1 MKKLLIIALL
11 FLISGCAPVPDPNY
25 VSPAE
30 KSRREWQETKR
41 DVIEENNRFAIN
53 LYSQYKSEEGNIFF
67 SPFSISTAMAM
78 VYEGAEGKTAKEIK
92 SVFGFPKYDNS
103 RRNQY
108 STLLSEINK
117 KDKKYTLNTANAL
130 WAEQD
135 FNFLDNYLTT
145 VEKYYGGKTTNLDF
159 KNDWEASRLIINN
172 WVEDKTNNKIKDLF
186 PEGSI
191 NPLTRLVLTN
201 AIYFKAEWLKQFD
214 ADKTRDMNFRVNPD
228 KSIKVPMMQRTDGK
242 SIFNYT
248 QNKDLQILEMPY
260 AGEDLSMLI
269 LLPFNNDIEVLENS
283 FTIEKLTE
291 WKKSLRKRR
300 VKIYIPK
307 FKFETKYFLKETL
320 GDLGMPTAFT
330 NLADF
335 SGMTGTKEL
344 EIDKVI
350 HQAFIEVNEEGT
362 EAAAATGIA
371 MVVKSI
377 PPPTPIFK
385 ADHPFIFII
394 QQNETGN
401 ILFMGRVNNPTN

>member
-1 MKKLLIIALL
+1 MLGSLFGQDLDSREIIEA
-11 FLISGCAPVPDPNY
+11 
-25 VSPAE
+25 
-30 KSRREWQETKR
+30 
-41 DVIEENNRFAIN
+41 NNRFAIN

-108 STLLSEINK
+108 SNLLSEINK
-117 KDKKYTLNTANAL
+117 KDKEYALKTANAL

-135 FNFLDNYLTT
+135 FQFLDEYLTT
-145 VEKYYGGKTTNLDF
+145 VEKYYAGKTTNLDF
-159 KNDWEASRLIINN
+159 KNEPDSSRLIINN
-172 WVEDKTNNKIKDLF
+172 WVKDKTNNKIKDLF

-191 NPLTRLVLTN
+191 HPLTRLVLTN

-228 KSIKVPMMQRTDGK
+228 KSIKVPMMQRTDRK
-242 SIFNYT
+242 SIFDYT
-248 QNKDLQILEMPY
+248 QNEDLQILEMPY

-269 LLPFNNDIEVLENS
+269 LLPLDDDIEALENS

-300 VKIYIPK
+300 VNIYIPK
-307 FKFETKYFLKETL
+307 FKFETKYFMKNTL
-320 GDLGMPTAFT
+320 SNLGMPTAFT
-330 NLADF
+330 NSADF
-335 SGMTGTKEL
+335 SGMTGTKDL
-344 EIDKVI
+344 KIDKVI

-362 EAAAATGIA
+362 EAAAATGVSIIR
-371 MVVKSI
+371 KTSI

-394 QQNETGN
+394 QQIKTGN
-401 ILFMGRVNNPTN
+401 ILFMGRVNNPKN

>member
-1 MKKLLIIALL
+1 MIRRLIILLLIV
-11 FLISGCAPVPDPNY
+11 GCVFG
-25 VSPAE
+25 E
-30 KSRREWQETKR
+30 
-41 DVIEENNRFAIN
+41 DVIEANNRFAIN

-108 STLLSEINK
+108 SNLLSEINK
-117 KDKKYTLNTANAL
+117 KDKKYALNTANAL
-130 WAEQD
+130 WAQQ
-135 FNFLDNYLTT
+135 NYHFLNDYLTT
-145 VEKYYGGKTTNLDF
+145 VEKYYEGKTTNLDF
-159 KNDWEASRLIINN
+159 KNEPDSSRLIINN

-186 PEGSI
+186 PVGSI
-191 NPLTRLVLTN
+191 NSLTRLVLTN

-214 ADKTRDMNFRVNPD
+214 ANKTSDEYFRVNPN
-228 KSIKVPMMQRTDGK
+228 KSIKVPMMQRTDRK

-248 QNKDLQILEMPY
+248 QNEDLQILEMPY

-269 LLPFNNDIEVLENS
+269 LLPLDDDIETLENS

-307 FKFETKYFLKETL
+307 FKFKTKYFLGETL
-320 GDLGMPTAFT
+320 GDLGMPIAFT
-330 NLADF
+330 NSADF
-335 SGMTGTKEL
+335 SGMSGTKDL
-344 EIDKVI
+344 KIDKVI

-362 EAAAATGIA
+362 EAAAATGIGVG
-371 MVVKSI
+371 MKTSMPR
-377 PPPTPIFK
+377 PPPIFK

-394 QQNETGN
+394 QQKETGN

>member
-1 MKKLLIIALL
+1 MIRRLIILLLIV
-11 FLISGCAPVPDPNY
+11 GCVFA
-25 VSPAE
+25 
-30 KSRREWQETKR
+30 R
-41 DVIEENNRFAIN
+41 DVIEANNRFAIN

-108 STLLSEINK
+108 SDLLSEINK
-117 KDKKYTLNTANAL
+117 KDKEYALNTANAL

-135 FNFLDNYLTT
+135 FQFLDEYITT
-145 VEKYYGGKTTNLDF
+145 VEEYYKGKTTNLDF
-159 KNDWEASRLIINN
+159 KNEPDSSRLIINN
-172 WVEDKTNNKIKDLF
+172 WVEEKTNNKIKDLF
-186 PEGSI
+186 PEESI
-191 NPLTRLVLTN
+191 HPQTRLVLTN

-228 KSIKVPMMQRTDGK
+228 KSIKVPMMQRTDRK

-248 QNKDLQILEMPY
+248 QNEDLQILEMPY
-260 AGEDLSMLI
+260 TGEDLSMLI
-269 LLPFNNDIEVLENS
+269 LLPFDNDIEVLENS

-307 FKFETKYFLKETL
+307 FKFKTKYFLFETL
-320 GDLGMPTAFT
+320 SNLGMPTAFT
-330 NLADF
+330 NSADF
-335 SGMTGTKEL
+335 SGMTGTKDL

-362 EAAAATGIA
+362 EAAAATGIG
-371 MVVKSI
+371 MMPTSM

-401 ILFMGRVNNPTN
+401 ILFMGRVSNPNN

>member
-1 MKKLLIIALL
+1 MKKIILILMLGSL
-11 FLISGCAPVPDPNY
+11 FGQDLD
-25 VSPAE
+25 
-30 KSRREWQETKR
+30 SREI
-41 DVIEENNRFAIN
+41 IEANNRFAIN

-108 STLLSEINK
+108 SNLLSEINK
-117 KDKKYTLNTANAL
+117 KDKEYALKTANAL
-130 WAEQD
+130 WAQQD
-135 FNFLDNYLTT
+135 FQFLDEYLTT

-159 KNDWEASRLIINN
+159 KNEPDSSRLIINN

-186 PEGSI
+186 PKGSI
-191 NPLTRLVLTN
+191 HSLTRLVLTN
-201 AIYFKAEWLKQFD
+201 AIYFKAKWLIQFD
-214 ADKTRDMNFRVNPD
+214 ADKTSDENFRVNPD
-228 KSIKVPMMQRTDGK
+228 KSIKVPMMQPTSQK
-242 SIFNYT
+242 STFNYT

-269 LLPFNNDIEVLENS
+269 LLPLDDDIEVLENS

-307 FKFETKYFLKETL
+307 FKFETKYFMKNTL
-320 GDLGMPTAFT
+320 INLGMPTAFT
-330 NLADF
+330 DSADF
-335 SGMTGTKEL
+335 SGMTGTKDL
-344 EIDKVI
+344 KIDKVI

-362 EAAAATGIA
+362 EAAAATGIG
-371 MVVKSI
+371 MMMLTSL

-394 QQNETGN
+394 QQKDTGN
-401 ILFMGRVNNPTN
+401 ILFMGRVSNPIN

>member
-1 MKKLLIIALL
+1 MIRRLIILLLIV
-11 FLISGCAPVPDPNY
+11 GCVFA
-25 VSPAE
+25 
-30 KSRREWQETKR
+30 Q
-41 DVIEENNRFAIN
+41 DVIEANNRFAIN

-108 STLLSEINK
+108 SNLLSEINK
-117 KDKKYTLNTANAL
+117 KDKEYALKTANAL

-135 FNFLDNYLTT
+135 FNFLDKYLTT
-145 VEKYYGGKTTNLDF
+145 VEEYYEGKTTNLDF
-159 KNDWEASRLIINN
+159 KNEGEASRLIINN
-172 WVEDKTNNKIKDLF
+172 WVEDKTNDKIKDLL
-186 PEGSI
+186 PEGVIDS
-191 NPLTRLVLTN
+191 LTRLVLTN

-228 KSIKVPMMQRTDGK
+228 KSIKVPMMQRTDRK

-248 QNKDLQILEMPY
+248 QNEDLQILEMPY

-269 LLPFNNDIEVLENS
+269 LLPFDDDIEVLENS

-307 FKFETKYFLKETL
+307 FKFETKYFLNETL
-320 GDLGMPTAFT
+320 SDLGMPTAFT

-335 SGMTGTKEL
+335 SGMTGKKDL
-344 EIDKVI
+344 RIDKVI

-362 EAAAATGIA
+362 EAAAATGIGVG
-371 MVVKSI
+371 MKTSM

-394 QQNETGN
+394 QQKETGN
-401 ILFMGRVNNPTN
+401 ILFMGRINNPTN

>member
-1 MKKLLIIALL
+1 MLGSLFGQDLDSREIIEA
-11 FLISGCAPVPDPNY
+11 
-25 VSPAE
+25 
-30 KSRREWQETKR
+30 
-41 DVIEENNRFAIN
+41 NNRFAIN

-108 STLLSEINK
+108 SNLLSEINK
-117 KDKKYTLNTANAL
+117 KDKEYALNTANAL

-135 FNFLDNYLTT
+135 FHFLDEYLTT
-145 VEKYYGGKTTNLDF
+145 VEEYYEGKTTNLDF
-159 KNDWEASRLIINN
+159 KNEGEASRLIINN
-172 WVEDKTNNKIKDLF
+172 WVEDKTNDKIKDLL
-186 PEGSI
+186 PEGVIDS
-191 NPLTRLVLTN
+191 LTRLVLTN

-214 ADKTRDMNFRVNPD
+214 ADKTRDKNFRVNPD
-228 KSIKVPMMQRTDGK
+228 KSIKVPMMQRTDRK

-248 QNKDLQILEMPY
+248 QNEDLQILEMPY

-269 LLPFNNDIEVLENS
+269 LLPLDDNIEALENS

-300 VKIYIPK
+300 VNIYIPK
-307 FKFETKYFLKETL
+307 FKFETKYFMIYTL
-320 GDLGMPTAFT
+320 SNLGMPTAFT
-330 NLADF
+330 DSADF
-335 SGMTGTKEL
+335 SGMTGTNEL
-344 EIDKVI
+344 KIDKVI

-362 EAAAATGIA
+362 EAAAATGVGI
-371 MVVKSI
+371 MTTSM

-385 ADHPFIFII
+385 ADHPFIFLIH
-394 QQNETGN
+394 QKDTGN

>member
-1 MKKLLIIALL
+1 MKKLILILMLGSL
-11 FLISGCAPVPDPNY
+11 FGQDLD
-25 VSPAE
+25 
-30 KSRREWQETKR
+30 SREI
-41 DVIEENNRFAIN
+41 IEANNRFAIN

-108 STLLSEINK
+108 SDLLSEINK
-117 KDKKYTLNTANAL
+117 KDKEYALKTANAL

-135 FNFLDNYLTT
+135 FQFLDEYLTT

-159 KNDWEASRLIINN
+159 KNEPDTSRLIINN
-172 WVEDKTNNKIKDLF
+172 WVEDKTNDKIKDLL
-186 PEGSI
+186 PKGVI
-191 NPLTRLVLTN
+191 NFLTRLVLTN
-201 AIYFKAEWLKQFD
+201 AIYFKAKWLIQFD
-214 ADKTRDMNFRVNPD
+214 ADKTSDEYFRVNPD
-228 KSIKVPMMQRTDGK
+228 KSIKVPMMQPTSQK
-242 SIFNYT
+242 STFNYT

-269 LLPFNNDIEVLENS
+269 LLPLDDDIEALENS

-300 VKIYIPK
+300 VNIYIPK
-307 FKFETKYFLKETL
+307 FKFETKYFMKNTL
-320 GDLGMPTAFT
+320 SNLGMPTAFT
-330 NLADF
+330 YKADF
-335 SGMTGTKEL
+335 SGMTGTKDL
-344 EIDKVI
+344 KIDKVI

-362 EAAAATGIA
+362 EAAAATGFG
-371 MVVKSI
+371 MSEVESM

-394 QQNETGN
+394 QQKETGN

>member
-1 MKKLLIIALL
+1 MIRRLTILLLIV
-11 FLISGCAPVPDPNY
+11 GCVFA
-25 VSPAE
+25 
-30 KSRREWQETKR
+30 R
-41 DVIEENNRFAIN
+41 DVIEANNRFAIN

-108 STLLSEINK
+108 SNLLSEINK
-117 KDKKYTLNTANAL
+117 KDKEYALKTANAL

-135 FNFLDNYLTT
+135 FHFLDEYLTT

-159 KNDWEASRLIINN
+159 KNEPEASRLIINN
-172 WVEDKTNNKIKDLF
+172 WVEDKTNDKIKDLL
-186 PEGSI
+186 PEDVI
-191 NPLTRLVLTN
+191 DADTRLVLTN
-201 AIYFKAEWLKQFD
+201 AIYFKAKWLIQFD
-214 ADKTRDMNFRVNPD
+214 ADKTSDEYFRVNPD
-228 KSIKVPMMQRTDGK
+228 KSIKVPMMQPTSQK
-242 SIFNYT
+242 STFNYT

-269 LLPFNNDIEVLENS
+269 LLPLDDDIEVLENS

-307 FKFETKYFLKETL
+307 FKFETKYFMKNTL
-320 GDLGMPTAFT
+320 SNLGMPTAFT
-330 NLADF
+330 NSADF
-335 SGMTGTKEL
+335 SGMTGTKDL
-344 EIDKVI
+344 KIDKVI

-362 EAAAATGIA
+362 EAAAATGVKFA
-371 MVVKSI
+371 MTSR

-394 QQNETGN
+394 QQKETGN

>member
-1 MKKLLIIALL
+1 MKKLILLLLIV
-11 FLISGCAPVPDPNY
+11 GCVFA
-25 VSPAE
+25 
-30 KSRREWQETKR
+30 R
-41 DVIEENNRFAIN
+41 DVIEANNRFAIN

-108 STLLSEINK
+108 SDLLSEINK
-117 KDKKYTLNTANAL
+117 KDKEYALKTANAL

-135 FNFLDNYLTT
+135 FNFLDKYLTT

-159 KNDWEASRLIINN
+159 KNEPDSSRLIINN

-191 NPLTRLVLTN
+191 HPLTRLVLTN

-228 KSIKVPMMQRTDGK
+228 KSIKVPMMQRTDRK
-242 SIFNYT
+242 STFNYT

-269 LLPFNNDIEVLENS
+269 LLPLDDDIEALENS

-307 FKFETKYFLKETL
+307 FKFETKYFLSETL
-320 GDLGMPTAFT
+320 SDLGMPTAFT
-330 NLADF
+330 NSADF
-335 SGMTGTKEL
+335 SGMTGTKDL
-344 EIDKVI
+344 KIDKVI

-362 EAAAATGIA
+362 EAAAATGIGVG
-371 MVVKSI
+371 MQTSMPR
-377 PPPTPIFK
+377 PPPIFK
-385 ADHPFIFII
+385 ADHPFIFIAL
-394 QQNETGN
+394 
-401 ILFMGRVNNPTN
+401 LFIFGCK

>member
-1 MKKLLIIALL
+1 MIRRLTILLLIV
-11 FLISGCAPVPDPNY
+11 GCVFA
-25 VSPAE
+25 
-30 KSRREWQETKR
+30 R
-41 DVIEENNRFAIN
+41 DVIEANNRFAIN

-108 STLLSEINK
+108 SDLLSEINK
-117 KDKKYTLNTANAL
+117 KDKEYALKTANAL

-135 FNFLDNYLTT
+135 FHFLDEYLTT

-159 KNDWEASRLIINN
+159 KNEGEASRLIINN

-186 PEGSI
+186 PERSI
-191 NPLTRLVLTN
+191 HPLIRLVLTN
-201 AIYFKAEWLKQFD
+201 AIYFKAEWLIQFD
-214 ADKTRDMNFRVNPD
+214 ADKTSDEYFRVNPD
-228 KSIKVPMMQRTDGK
+228 KSIKVPMMQPTSQK
-242 SIFNYT
+242 STFNYT

-269 LLPFNNDIEVLENS
+269 LLPLDDDIEALENS

-307 FKFETKYFLKETL
+307 FKFETKYFLNETL
-320 GDLGMPTAFT
+320 SDLGMPTAFT
-330 NLADF
+330 NSADF
-335 SGMTGTKEL
+335 SGMTGKKDL
-344 EIDKVI
+344 IIDQVI

-362 EAAAATGIA
+362 EAAAATGVT
-371 MVVKSI
+371 MMKHSK

-401 ILFMGRVNNPTN
+401 ILFMGRVNNPIN

>member
-1 MKKLLIIALL
+1 MKKIILILMLGSL
-11 FLISGCAPVPDPNY
+11 FGQDLD
-25 VSPAE
+25 
-30 KSRREWQETKR
+30 SREI
-41 DVIEENNRFAIN
+41 IEANNRFAIN

-108 STLLSEINK
+108 SDLLSEINK
-117 KDKKYTLNTANAL
+117 KDKEYALKTANAL

-135 FNFLDNYLTT
+135 FHFLDEYLTT
-145 VEKYYGGKTTNLDF
+145 VEKYYEGKTTNLDF
-159 KNDWEASRLIINN
+159 RNEPDSSRLIINN
-172 WVEDKTNNKIKDLF
+172 WVEEKTNNKIKDLL

-191 NPLTRLVLTN
+191 HSLTRLVLTN
-201 AIYFKAEWLKQFD
+201 AIYFKAKWLIQFD
-214 ADKTRDMNFRVNPD
+214 ADKTRDKNFRVNPD
-228 KSIKVPMMQRTDGK
+228 KSIKVPMMQRTDRK

-248 QNKDLQILEMPY
+248 QNEDLQILEMPY

-269 LLPFNNDIEVLENS
+269 LLPLDDDIEVLENS

-307 FKFETKYFLKETL
+307 FKFETKYFMKNTL
-320 GDLGMPTAFT
+320 SNLGMPTAFT
-330 NLADF
+330 NSADF
-335 SGMTGTKEL
+335 SGMTGKKDL
-344 EIDKVI
+344 IIDQVI

-362 EAAAATGIA
+362 EAAAATGVA
-371 MVVKSI
+371 MALKTSLR
-377 PPPTPIFK
+377 PPTPIFK

-401 ILFMGRVNNPTN
+401 ILFMGRVSNPIN

>member
-1 MKKLLIIALL
+1 MKKLILLLLIV
-11 FLISGCAPVPDPNY
+11 GCVFA
-25 VSPAE
+25 
-30 KSRREWQETKR
+30 R
-41 DVIEENNRFAIN
+41 DVIEANNRFAIN

-108 STLLSEINK
+108 SDLLSEINK
-117 KDKKYTLNTANAL
+117 KDKEYALKTANAL

-135 FNFLDNYLTT
+135 FHFLDEYLTT

-159 KNDWEASRLIINN
+159 KNEPDASRLIINN
-172 WVEDKTNNKIKDLF
+172 WVEDKTNDKIKDLL
-186 PEGSI
+186 PEDSI
-191 NPLTRLVLTN
+191 HPLTRLVLTN
-201 AIYFKAEWLKQFD
+201 AIYFKAKWLIQFD
-214 ADKTRDMNFRVNPD
+214 ADKTSDEYFRVNPD
-228 KSIKVPMMQRTDGK
+228 KSIKVPMMQPTSQK
-242 SIFNYT
+242 STFNYT

-269 LLPFNNDIEVLENS
+269 LLPLDDDIEALENS

-307 FKFETKYFLKETL
+307 FKFETKYFMIYTL
-320 GDLGMPTAFT
+320 SNLGMPTAFT
-330 NLADF
+330 DSADF
-335 SGMTGTKEL
+335 SGMTGTNEL
-344 EIDKVI
+344 KIDKVI

-362 EAAAATGIA
+362 EAAATTAVVMGI
-371 MVVKSI
+371 KSKK
-377 PPPTPIFK
+377 PSTPIFK

-401 ILFMGRVNNPTN
+401 ILFMGRVNNPIN

>member
-1 MKKLLIIALL
+1 MIRRLIILL
-11 FLISGCAPVPDPNY
+11 LLAGCVFA
-25 VSPAE
+25 
-30 KSRREWQETKR
+30 R
-41 DVIEENNRFAIN
+41 DVIEANNRFAIN

-108 STLLSEINK
+108 SDLLSEINK
-117 KDKKYTLNTANAL
+117 NDKEYALKTANAL
-130 WAEQD
+130 WAQQD
-135 FNFLDNYLTT
+135 FHFLDEYLTT

-159 KNDWEASRLIINN
+159 KIEYEASRLIINN

-191 NPLTRLVLTN
+191 HLLTRLVLAN
-201 AIYFKAEWLKQFD
+201 AIYFKAKWLIQFD
-214 ADKTRDMNFRVNPD
+214 ADKTSDEYFRVNPD
-228 KSIKVPMMQRTDGK
+228 KSIKVPMMQPTSQK
-242 SIFNYT
+242 STFNYT

-269 LLPFNNDIEVLENS
+269 LLPLDDDIEVLENS

-291 WKKSLRKRR
+291 WKKSLRKRK

-307 FKFETKYFLKETL
+307 FKFKTKYFLGETL
-320 GDLGMPTAFT
+320 GDLGMPIAFT
-330 NLADF
+330 NSADF
-335 SGMTGTKEL
+335 SGMSGTKDL
-344 EIDKVI
+344 KIDKVI

-362 EAAAATGIA
+362 EAAAATGIGVG
-371 MVVKSI
+371 MKTSMPR
-377 PPPTPIFK
+377 PPPIFK

-401 ILFMGRVNNPTN
+401 ILFMGRVSNPNK

>member
-1 MKKLLIIALL
+1 MIRRLIILLLIV
-11 FLISGCAPVPDPNY
+11 GCVFG
-25 VSPAE
+25 E
-30 KSRREWQETKR
+30 
-41 DVIEENNRFAIN
+41 DVIEANNRFAIN

-108 STLLSEINK
+108 SNLLSEINK
-117 KDKKYTLNTANAL
+117 KDKEYALKTANAL

-135 FNFLDNYLTT
+135 FQFLDEYLTT

-159 KNDWEASRLIINN
+159 KNEPEASRLIINN

-186 PEGSI
+186 SEGTI
-191 NPLTRLVLTN
+191 HPLIRLVLTN
-201 AIYFKAEWLKQFD
+201 AIYFKAEWLIQFD
-214 ADKTRDMNFRVNPD
+214 ADKTSDEYFRVNPD
-228 KSIKVPMMQRTDGK
+228 KSIKVPMMQPTSQK
-242 SIFNYT
+242 STFNYT

-269 LLPFNNDIEVLENS
+269 LLPLDDDIEALENS

-307 FKFETKYFLKETL
+307 FKFETKYFLGETL
-320 GDLGMPTAFT
+320 SNLGMPTAFT
-330 NLADF
+330 NSADF
-335 SGMTGTKEL
+335 SGMTGTKDL
-344 EIDKVI
+344 KIDKVI

-362 EAAAATGIA
+362 EAAAATG
-371 MVVKSI
+371 VVMGIMKSRR
-377 PPPTPIFK
+377 PLTPIFK

>member
-1 MKKLLIIALL
+1 MIRRLIILS
-11 FLISGCAPVPDPNY
+11 LIAGCVFG
-25 VSPAE
+25 E
-30 KSRREWQETKR
+30 
-41 DVIEENNRFAIN
+41 DVIEANNRFAIN

-108 STLLSEINK
+108 SDLLSEINK
-117 KDKKYTLNTANAL
+117 KDKEYALKTANAL

-135 FNFLDNYLTT
+135 FQFSDKYFTT

-159 KNDWEASRLIINN
+159 KNEGEASRLIINN
-172 WVEDKTNNKIKDLF
+172 WVEDKTNNKIKDLL
-186 PEGSI
+186 PEESI
-191 NPLTRLVLTN
+191 HSLTRLVLTN
-201 AIYFKAEWLKQFD
+201 AIYFKAKWLIQFD
-214 ADKTRDMNFRVNPD
+214 ADKTSDENFRVNPD
-228 KSIKVPMMQRTDGK
+228 KSIKVPMMQRTDRK

-248 QNKDLQILEMPY
+248 QNEDLQILEMPY

-269 LLPFNNDIEVLENS
+269 LLPLDDNIEALEKS

-291 WKKSLRKRR
+291 WKKSLRKHR
-300 VKIYIPK
+300 VNIYIPK
-307 FKFETKYFLKETL
+307 FKFETKYFLSETL
-320 GDLGMPTAFT
+320 SNLGMPTAFT
-330 NLADF
+330 NSADF
-335 SGMTGTKEL
+335 SGMTGTKDL
-344 EIDKVI
+344 KIDKVI

-362 EAAAATGIA
+362 EAAAATGIGMMA
-371 MVVKSI
+371 TSM

-394 QQNETGN
+394 QQKETGN
-401 ILFMGRVNNPTN
+401 ILFMGRVSNPNK

>member
-1 MKKLLIIALL
+1 MKKLILLSIILIV
-11 FLISGCAPVPDPNY
+11 GCVFA
-25 VSPAE
+25 
-30 KSRREWQETKR
+30 R
-41 DVIEENNRFAIN
+41 DVIEANNRFAIN

-108 STLLSEINK
+108 SNLLSEINK
-117 KDKKYTLNTANAL
+117 KDKEYALKTANAL

-135 FNFLDNYLTT
+135 FHFLDEYLTT
-145 VEKYYGGKTTNLDF
+145 VEEYYGGKTTNLDF
-159 KNDWEASRLIINN
+159 KNEWEASRLIINN
-172 WVEDKTNNKIKDLF
+172 WVEDKTNDKIKDLLS
-186 PEGSI
+186 EGVI
-191 NPLTRLVLTN
+191 DALTRLVLTN
-201 AIYFKAEWLKQFD
+201 AIYFKAEWLIQFD
-214 ADKTRDMNFRVNPD
+214 ADKTSDEYFRVNPD
-228 KSIKVPMMQRTDGK
+228 KSIKVPMMQPTSQK
-242 SIFNYT
+242 STFNYT

-269 LLPFNNDIEVLENS
+269 LLPLDDDIEALENS

-307 FKFETKYFLKETL
+307 FKFETKYFMKNTL
-320 GDLGMPTAFT
+320 INLGMPTAFT
-330 NLADF
+330 NSADF
-335 SGMTGTKEL
+335 SGMTGTKDL
-344 EIDKVI
+344 KIDKVI

-362 EAAAATGIA
+362 EAAAATGVT
-371 MVVKSI
+371 MMKLSK

-401 ILFMGRVNNPTN
+401 ILFMGRVNNPIN

>member
-1 MKKLLIIALL
+1 MIRRLIILLLIV
-11 FLISGCAPVPDPNY
+11 GCVFA
-25 VSPAE
+25 
-30 KSRREWQETKR
+30 R
-41 DVIEENNRFAIN
+41 DVIEANNRFAIN

-108 STLLSEINK
+108 SDLLSEINK
-117 KDKKYTLNTANAL
+117 KDKEYALKTANAL

-135 FNFLDNYLTT
+135 FHFLDEYLTT

-159 KNDWEASRLIINN
+159 KNEPEASRLIINN
-172 WVEDKTNNKIKDLF
+172 WVEDKTNDKIKDLL
-186 PEGSI
+186 PEDVI
-191 NPLTRLVLTN
+191 DADTRLVLTN
-201 AIYFKAEWLKQFD
+201 AIYFKAKWLIQFD
-214 ADKTRDMNFRVNPD
+214 ADKTSDEYFRVNPD
-228 KSIKVPMMQRTDGK
+228 KSIKVPMMQPTSQK
-242 SIFNYT
+242 STFNYT

-269 LLPFNNDIEVLENS
+269 LLPLDDDIEALENS

-300 VKIYIPK
+300 VNIYIPK
-307 FKFETKYFLKETL
+307 FKFETKYFMIYTL
-320 GDLGMPTAFT
+320 SNLGMPTAFT
-330 NLADF
+330 DSADF
-335 SGMTGTKEL
+335 SGMTGTNEL
-344 EIDKVI
+344 KIDKVI

-362 EAAAATGIA
+362 EAAAATGVT
-371 MVVKSI
+371 MYMTSFRKQKH
-377 PPPTPIFK
+377 PTPVFK

-401 ILFMGRVNNPTN
+401 ILFMGRVNNPNN

>member
-1 MKKLLIIALL
+1 MKKLIILLLIV
-11 FLISGCAPVPDPNY
+11 GCGFA
-25 VSPAE
+25 
-30 KSRREWQETKR
+30 R
-41 DVIEENNRFAIN
+41 DVIEANNRFAIN

-108 STLLSEINK
+108 SNLLSEINN
-117 KDKKYTLNTANAL
+117 KDKEYALKTANAL

-135 FNFLDNYLTT
+135 FHFLDEYLTT

-159 KNDWEASRLIINN
+159 RNEPDSSRLIINN
-172 WVEDKTNNKIKDLF
+172 WVEDKTNNKIKDLL

-191 NPLTRLVLTN
+191 DAQTRLVLTN
-201 AIYFKAEWLKQFD
+201 AIYFKAKWLIQFD
-214 ADKTRDMNFRVNPD
+214 ADKTSDEYFRVNPD
-228 KSIKVPMMQRTDGK
+228 KSIKVAMMQPTSQK
-242 SIFNYT
+242 STFNYT

-269 LLPFNNDIEVLENS
+269 LLPLDDDIETLEYS

-291 WKKSLRKRR
+291 WKKSLRRR
-300 VKIYIPK
+300 KVNIYIPK
-307 FKFETKYFLKETL
+307 FKFETKYFMKNTL
-320 GDLGMPTAFT
+320 SNLGMPTAFT
-330 NLADF
+330 NSADF
-335 SGMTGTKEL
+335 SGMTGKKDL
-344 EIDKVI
+344 IIDQVI

-362 EAAAATGIA
+362 EAAAATGIG
-371 MVVKSI
+371 MMLTSM

-394 QQNETGN
+394 QQKDTGN
-401 ILFMGRVNNPTN
+401 ILFMGRVSNPKN

>member
-1 MKKLLIIALL
+1 MLGSLFGQDLDSREIIEA
-11 FLISGCAPVPDPNY
+11 
-25 VSPAE
+25 
-30 KSRREWQETKR
+30 
-41 DVIEENNRFAIN
+41 NNRFAIN

-67 SPFSISTAMAM
+67 SPFSISTALAM

-108 STLLSEINK
+108 SNLLSEINK
-117 KDKKYTLNTANAL
+117 KDKEYALNTANAL
-130 WAEQD
+130 WADQD
-135 FNFLDNYLTT
+135 FHFLDEYLTT
-145 VEKYYGGKTTNLDF
+145 VEKYYEGKTTNLDF
-159 KNDWEASRLIINN
+159 RNEPDSSRLIINN

-186 PEGSI
+186 PQYTI
-191 NPLTRLVLTN
+191 TKRTRLVLTN
-201 AIYFKAEWLKQFD
+201 AIYFKAKWLIQFD
-214 ADKTRDMNFRVNPD
+214 ADKTSDEYFRINPD
-228 KSIKVPMMQRTDGK
+228 KSIKVPMMQPTSQK

-248 QNKDLQILEMPY
+248 QSKDLQILEIPY
-260 AGEDLSMLI
+260 VGEDLAMLI
-269 LLPFNNDIEVLENS
+269 LLPLGDDIEALENS

-300 VKIYIPK
+300 VNIYIPK
-307 FKFETKYFLKETL
+307 FKFETKYFLSETL
-320 GDLGMPTAFT
+320 SDLGMPTAFT

-335 SGMTGTKEL
+335 SGMTGKKDL
-344 EIDKVI
+344 IIDKVI

-362 EAAAATGIA
+362 EAAAATGFG
-371 MVVKSI
+371 MSEVESM

>member
-1 MKKLLIIALL
+1 MKKSILLLLLIV
-11 FLISGCAPVPDPNY
+11 GCVFA
-25 VSPAE
+25 
-30 KSRREWQETKR
+30 R
-41 DVIEENNRFAIN
+41 DVIEANNRFAIN

-108 STLLSEINK
+108 SDLLSEINK
-117 KDKKYTLNTANAL
+117 KEKEYALNTANAL

-135 FNFLDNYLTT
+135 FNFLDKYLTT

-159 KNDWEASRLIINN
+159 KNEWEASRLIINN
-172 WVEDKTNNKIKDLF
+172 WVEDKTNDKIKDLL
-186 PEGSI
+186 PEDVI
-191 NPLTRLVLTN
+191 DADTRLVLTN
-201 AIYFKAEWLKQFD
+201 AIYFKAKWLIQFD
-214 ADKTRDMNFRVNPD
+214 TDKTSDEYFRVNPD
-228 KSIKVPMMQRTDGK
+228 KSIKVPMMQPTSQK
-242 SIFNYT
+242 STFNYT

-269 LLPFNNDIEVLENS
+269 LLPFDDDIEVLENS

-307 FKFETKYFLKETL
+307 FKFEAKYFLFETL
-320 GDLGMPTAFT
+320 SDLGMPTAFT
-330 NLADF
+330 NSADF
-335 SGMTGTKEL
+335 SGMTGTKDL
-344 EIDKVI
+344 KIDKVI

-362 EAAAATGIA
+362 EAAAATGIGVG
-371 MVVKSI
+371 MKTSK

-385 ADHPFIFII
+385 ADHPFIFLIH
-394 QQNETGN
+394 QKDTGN

>member
-1 MKKLLIIALL
+1 MLGSLFGQDLDSREIIEA
-11 FLISGCAPVPDPNY
+11 
-25 VSPAE
+25 
-30 KSRREWQETKR
+30 
-41 DVIEENNRFAIN
+41 NNRFAIN
-53 LYSQYKSEEGNIFF
+53 LYSQYKSEEGNVFF

-78 VYEGAEGKTAKEIK
+78 VYEGAEGKTAKEIN

-108 STLLSEINK
+108 SNILSEINK
-117 KDKKYTLNTANAL
+117 KDKEYALKTANAL

-135 FNFLDNYLTT
+135 FNFLDKYLTT

-159 KNDWEASRLIINN
+159 KNEGEASRLIINN

-191 NPLTRLVLTN
+191 HSLTRLVLTN

-228 KSIKVPMMQRTDGK
+228 KSIKVPMMQRTDRK

-248 QNKDLQILEMPY
+248 QNEDLQILEMPY

-269 LLPFNNDIEVLENS
+269 LLPLDDDIEALENS

-307 FKFETKYFLKETL
+307 FKFKTKYFLNETL
-320 GDLGMPTAFT
+320 SDLGMPTTFT
-330 NLADF
+330 NSADF
-335 SGMTGTKEL
+335 SGMTGTKDL
-344 EIDKVI
+344 KIDKVI

-362 EAAAATGIA
+362 EAAAATG
-371 MVVKSI
+371 MGMMPMSK

>member
-1 MKKLLIIALL
+1 MIRRLIILLLIV
-11 FLISGCAPVPDPNY
+11 GCIFA
-25 VSPAE
+25 
-30 KSRREWQETKR
+30 R
-41 DVIEENNRFAIN
+41 DVIEANNRFAIN

-108 STLLSEINK
+108 SDLLSEINK
-117 KDKKYTLNTANAL
+117 KDKKYALNTANAL

-135 FNFLDNYLTT
+135 FNFLDKYLTT

-159 KNDWEASRLIINN
+159 KNEPDTSRLIINN

-191 NPLTRLVLTN
+191 HPLTRLVLAN
-201 AIYFKAEWLKQFD
+201 AIYFKAKWLKQFD
-214 ADKTRDMNFRVNPD
+214 ADKTSDEYFRVNPD
-228 KSIKVPMMQRTDGK
+228 NRIKVPMMQPASQK
-242 SIFNYT
+242 STFNYT

-269 LLPFNNDIEVLENS
+269 LLPLDDNIEALENS
-283 FTIEKLTE
+283 FTIEKLTD

-307 FKFETKYFLKETL
+307 FKFEAKYFLFETL
-320 GDLGMPTAFT
+320 SDLGMPTAFT
-330 NLADF
+330 NSADF
-335 SGMTGTKEL
+335 SGMTGTKDL
-344 EIDKVI
+344 KIDKVI

-362 EAAAATGIA
+362 EAAAATGVA
-371 MVVKSI
+371 MIKRSKKRPI
-377 PPPTPIFK
+377 PIFK

-394 QQNETGN
+394 QHNETGN
-401 ILFMGRVNNPTN
+401 ILFMGRVSNPKN

>member
-1 MKKLLIIALL
+1 MKKLILILMLGSL
-11 FLISGCAPVPDPNY
+11 FGQDLD
-25 VSPAE
+25 
-30 KSRREWQETKR
+30 SREI
-41 DVIEENNRFAIN
+41 IEANNRFAIN

-108 STLLSEINK
+108 SNLLSDINK
-117 KDKKYTLNTANAL
+117 KDNEYALKTANAL

-135 FNFLDNYLTT
+135 FHFLDEYLTT

-159 KNDWEASRLIINN
+159 KNEWEASRLIINN
-172 WVEDKTNNKIKDLF
+172 WVEDKTNDKIKDLL
-186 PEGSI
+186 PEDLI
-191 NPLTRLVLTN
+191 DADTRLVLTN
-201 AIYFKAEWLKQFD
+201 AIYFKAKWLIQFD
-214 ADKTRDMNFRVNPD
+214 ADKTRDEYFRVNPD
-228 KSIKVPMMQRTDGK
+228 KSIKVPMMQPTSQK
-242 SIFNYT
+242 STFNYT

-269 LLPFNNDIEVLENS
+269 LLPLDDDIEALENS

-300 VKIYIPK
+300 VNIYIPK
-307 FKFETKYFLKETL
+307 FKFETKYFMKKTL
-320 GDLGMPTAFT
+320 SDLGMPTAFT
-330 NLADF
+330 GSADF
-335 SGMTGTKEL
+335 SGMTGTRDLK
-344 EIDKVI
+344 IDKVI

-362 EAAAATGIA
+362 EAAAATGIS
-371 MVVKSI
+371 MMPTSM

-401 ILFMGRVNNPTN
+401 ILFMGRVSDPSK

>member
-1 MKKLLIIALL
+1 MIRRLIILLLIV
-11 FLISGCAPVPDPNY
+11 GCVFA
-25 VSPAE
+25 
-30 KSRREWQETKR
+30 R
-41 DVIEENNRFAIN
+41 DVIEANNRFAIN

-108 STLLSEINK
+108 SDLLSEINK
-117 KDKKYTLNTANAL
+117 KDKEYALKTANAL

-135 FNFLDNYLTT
+135 FHFLDEYLTT

-159 KNDWEASRLIINN
+159 KNEWEASRLIINN
-172 WVEDKTNNKIKDLF
+172 WVEDKTNDKIKDLL
-186 PEGSI
+186 PEDVI
-191 NPLTRLVLTN
+191 DADTRLVLTN
-201 AIYFKAEWLKQFD
+201 AIYFKAKWLIQFD
-214 ADKTRDMNFRVNPD
+214 ADKTSDEYFRVNPD
-228 KSIKVPMMQRTDGK
+228 KSIKVPMMQPTSQK
-242 SIFNYT
+242 STFNYT

-269 LLPFNNDIEVLENS
+269 LLPLDDDIEALENS

-300 VKIYIPK
+300 VNIYIPK
-307 FKFETKYFLKETL
+307 FKFETKYFMIKTL
-320 GDLGMPTAFT
+320 SNLGMPTAFT
-330 NLADF
+330 NSADF
-335 SGMTGTKEL
+335 SGMTGKKDL
-344 EIDKVI
+344 IIDKVI

-362 EAAAATGIA
+362 EAAAATGIGVG
-371 MVVKSI
+371 MKTSM

-394 QQNETGN
+394 QQKETGN

>member
-1 MKKLLIIALL
+1 MKKLIILLLIV
-11 FLISGCAPVPDPNY
+11 GCGFDRGVDKG
-25 VSPAE
+25 E
-30 KSRREWQETKR
+30 I
-41 DVIEENNRFAIN
+41 IEANNRFAIN

-108 STLLSEINK
+108 SDLLSEINK
-117 KDKKYTLNTANAL
+117 KDKEYALKTANAL

-135 FNFLDNYLTT
+135 FHFLDEYLTT

-159 KNDWEASRLIINN
+159 KNEWEASRLIINN
-172 WVEDKTNNKIKDLF
+172 WVEDKTNDKIKDLL
-186 PEGSI
+186 PEGVIDS
-191 NPLTRLVLTN
+191 LTRLVLTN
-201 AIYFKAEWLKQFD
+201 AIYFKAKWLTQFD
-214 ADKTRDMNFRVNPD
+214 ADKTSDEYFRVNPD
-228 KSIKVPMMQRTDGK
+228 KSIKVPMMQPTSQK
-242 SIFNYT
+242 STFNYT

-269 LLPFNNDIEVLENS
+269 LLPLDDDIDALENS

-300 VKIYIPK
+300 VNIYIPK
-307 FKFETKYFLKETL
+307 FKFETKYFLSETL
-320 GDLGMPTAFT
+320 SDLGMPTAFT
-330 NLADF
+330 NSADF
-335 SGMTGTKEL
+335 SGMTGTKDL
-344 EIDKVI
+344 KIDKVI

-362 EAAAATGIA
+362 EAAAATG
-371 MVVKSI
+371 VVMGIKTSLR
-377 PPPTPIFK
+377 PPTPIFK

-394 QQNETGN
+394 QQKNRQYSIYG
-401 ILFMGRVNNPTN
+401 

>member
-1 MKKLLIIALL
+1 MKLLYTLIILSA
-11 FLISGCAPVPDPNY
+11 FSFSSNGSEI
-25 VSPAE
+25 
-30 KSRREWQETKR
+30 
-41 DVIEENNRFAIN
+41 IEANNRFAIN

-108 STLLSEINK
+108 SNLLSEINK
-117 KDKKYTLNTANAL
+117 KDKEYALKTANAL

-135 FNFLDNYLTT
+135 FHFLDEYLTT

-159 KNDWEASRLIINN
+159 KNEPDSSRLIINN

-191 NPLTRLVLTN
+191 HKDIRLVLTN

-214 ADKTRDMNFRVNPD
+214 ADKTRDKNFRVNPD
-228 KSIKVPMMQRTDGK
+228 KSIKVPMMQRTDRK

-248 QNKDLQILEMPY
+248 QNEDLQILEMPY

-269 LLPFNNDIEVLENS
+269 LLPLNDDIETLENS

-291 WKKSLRKRR
+291 WKKSLRKRK
-300 VKIYIPK
+300 VNIYIPK
-307 FKFETKYFLKETL
+307 FKFETKYFMKYTL
-320 GDLGMPTAFT
+320 SNLGMPTAFT
-330 NLADF
+330 NSADF
-335 SGMTGTKEL
+335 SGMTGTKDL
-344 EIDKVI
+344 KIDKVI

-362 EAAAATGIA
+362 EAAAATGIV
-371 MVVKSI
+371 MMQKSM

-394 QQNETGN
+394 QQKETGN